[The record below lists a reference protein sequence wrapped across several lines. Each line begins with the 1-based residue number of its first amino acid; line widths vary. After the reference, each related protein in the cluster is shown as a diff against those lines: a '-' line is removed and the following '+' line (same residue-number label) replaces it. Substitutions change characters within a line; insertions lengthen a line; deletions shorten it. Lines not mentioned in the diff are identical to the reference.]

1 MRDWLLFF
9 HILGA
14 AGWIGGGLYG
24 WFSYTQIARNAS
36 TSGMA
41 LATLTRAADRY
52 FGPVAGLTLLT
63 GIALVW
69 TQDPWQWDDTFV
81 LMGIAV
87 FVFSAAFQPLVSSK
101 TEKRLLD
108 AVDSGEDASVALRS
122 THRVFAIDLAVV
134 LVTMWAMVVKLGA
147 S

>member
-24 WFSYTQIARNAS
+24 WFAYTQIAKNAS
-36 TSGMA
+36 TSGKA
-41 LATLTRAADRY
+41 LTTLAGAADRY
-52 FGPVAGLTLLT
+52 FGPVAVLTLLT

-69 TQDPWQWDDTFV
+69 TQDPWVWNDTFV
-81 LMGIAV
+81 LVGIGV

-101 TEKRLLD
+101 SEKRLLD
-108 AVDSGEDASVALRS
+108 AVESGGDTSEALRS
-122 THRVFAIDLAVV
+122 SHRTFAIDVAVV
-134 LVTMWAMVVKLGA
+134 LVALWAMVVKLGA
-147 S
+147 